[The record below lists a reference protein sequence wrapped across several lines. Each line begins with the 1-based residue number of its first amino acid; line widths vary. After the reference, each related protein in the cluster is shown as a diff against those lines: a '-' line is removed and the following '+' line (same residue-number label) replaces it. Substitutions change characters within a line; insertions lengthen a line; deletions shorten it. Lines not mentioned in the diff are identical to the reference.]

1 MKYKD
6 KISIIIPCYNV
17 EKYIEKCIFSVM
29 QQTYSNI
36 EIIVIDDGSKD
47 RTLEMLYNFAKIDK
61 RIIVISKTNSGVS
74 DTRNIGIE
82 KSTGN
87 YIMFVDADDFLEK
100 NAVELLYS
108 TIVKIN
114 AKIVRGKYRRIQK
127 DKVYNEEEITKYNYM
142 SKQEILKNIL
152 SGNIRCYI
160 WLLLIDIR
168 VLNDYN
174 IMFNEK
180 IKVMEDTLFYVQLLE
195 KEQIYFFDEII
206 YNYIENVDSA
216 TGNIKNTKKIYKE
229 ELKAEECIVSEL
241 KKNGEWNEELKE
253 ILIKD
258 IIIDEIC
265 NNTWNLYRKGEIEVL
280 KDFLKYIANSKKIN
294 KAFSI
299 ESLKHVR
306 LDKRIIIN
314 LIMKRKYRTLKL
326 IYSIKK
332 KIYEILKGGKN
343 KI

>member
-241 KKNGEWNEELKE
+241 KKMENG
-253 ILIKD
+253 
-258 IIIDEIC
+258 
-265 NNTWNLYRKGEIEVL
+265 
-280 KDFLKYIANSKKIN
+280 
-294 KAFSI
+294 
-299 ESLKHVR
+299 
-306 LDKRIIIN
+306 
-314 LIMKRKYRTLKL
+314 MK
-326 IYSIKK
+326 
-332 KIYEILKGGKN
+332 N
-343 KI
+343 